1 MVSRSKVLGLL
12 TDLRAQRSAASEELS
27 RIDEALEAV
36 ERTLALLS
44 LDGFLDG
51 FNEDEASPPA
61 PAEFTSVEFAGKSQ
75 LQAIMMLAE
84 RNDGTVTIRE
94 AKRMLIETRLT
105 ESRNCASQ
113 VATSSITRSGRFE
126 WVAPGTYRL
135 THYPRLV
142 RAG

>member
-1 MVSRSKVLGLL
+1 MVSPAKVLELL
-12 TDLRAQRSAASEELS
+12 TDLRAQRSAASDELS

-36 ERTLALLS
+36 EKTLALLS
-44 LDGFLDG
+44 LDGFNKG
-51 FNEDEASPPA
+51 EASASA
-61 PAEFTSVEFAGKSQ
+61 PAEFAPVEFAGKSQ

-94 AKRMLIETRLT
+94 AKRMLVETRLT

-135 THYPRLV
+135 MHYPRLV